1 MLDKIINKDFI
12 ASLDKA
18 REFFDKFDYFRIL
31 AHYDG
36 DGTSSAIILTNVM
49 LRAGKRFHLGFVKDL
64 SREGM
69 VKRYEEEKNLPTIFV
84 DCGSDQAKYFDS
96 GEKNI
101 LVLDHHLYSDSPNG
115 VLNINARDYG
125 IDGTREA
132 CGATMAFIFAVAM
145 NSENSDLLPFMITGA
160 MADKQDMEG
169 FKGVNRGL
177 IEAFGKNIEKKH
189 VLNLHGET
197 LIDSIVYSIDPF
209 INGLTGS
216 REGVEALL
224 NDLKLDG
231 TRKPESL
238 TNEEKLLLGK
248 HLSYRLMIQGCQ
260 SEAMSYLERDEMIF
274 SNGFT
279 SSELSV
285 IIDANAK
292 NVDNS
297 IPVEYFIGNTS
308 LKEIMIKNRKI
319 YETKLIDY
327 ITRSYK
333 SMEKSKNIQFFYAP
347 GSEMAGAISGTLMLY
362 LADQTKPVIG
372 FNAGDKIT
380 LVSSRGTRKMVE
392 MGLNLSQVMKEC
404 ATKVEG
410 NGGGHDIAAGGNIPR
425 GREKQFVELVDE
437 MVGIQIK
444 NIKRR

>member
-1 MLDKIINKDFI
+1 MLDKILNKDFI

-18 REFFDKFDYFRIL
+18 REFFIKFDYFRIL

-36 DGTSSAIILTNVM
+36 DGTSSAIILTNAM
-49 LRAGKRFHLGFVKDL
+49 LRAGKKFHLGFVKDL
-64 SREGM
+64 SKEGM
-69 VKRYEEEKNLPTIFV
+69 IKRFEEEKNLPTIFV
-84 DCGSDQAKYFDS
+84 DCGSDQAKYFD
-96 GEKNI
+96 GKENNI
-101 LVLDHHLYSDSPNG
+101 LVLDHHLYSDNGNG

-125 IDGTREA
+125 IDGTKEA
-132 CGATMAFIFAVAM
+132 CGATMAFIFAVAV
-145 NSENSDLLPFMITGA
+145 NPENSDLLPFMITGA
-160 MADKQDMEG
+160 MADKQDMGG
-169 FKGVNRGL
+169 FTGVNRGL
-177 IEAFGKNIEKKH
+177 IETYGKNIEKKH
-189 VLNLHGET
+189 VLNIHGET

-216 REGVEALL
+216 REGAETLL
-224 NDLKLDG
+224 AELKLDG

-238 TNEEKLLLGK
+238 TKDEKLLLGK

-260 SEAMSYLERDEMIF
+260 SEAMSYLERDELIF

-279 SSELSV
+279 SSELSE

-292 NVDNS
+292 NGDNS

-308 LKEIMIKNRKI
+308 LKEMMIQNRKI

-380 LVSSRGTRKMVE
+380 LVSGRGTRKMVE

-404 ATKVEG
+404 AAKVEG

-437 MVGIQIK
+437 MVGIQLK
-444 NIKRR
+444 NMKRR

>member
-36 DGTSSAIILTNVM
+36 DGTSSAIILTNAM

-177 IEAFGKNIEKKH
+177 IEAFGKNIEKKAC
-189 VLNLHGET
+189 
-197 LIDSIVYSIDPF
+197 P
-209 INGLTGS
+209 
-216 REGVEALL
+216 
-224 NDLKLDG
+224 
-231 TRKPESL
+231 
-238 TNEEKLLLGK
+238 
-248 HLSYRLMIQGCQ
+248 Q
-260 SEAMSYLERDEMIF
+260 SAW
-274 SNGFT
+274 
-279 SSELSV
+279 
-285 IIDANAK
+285 
-292 NVDNS
+292 
-297 IPVEYFIGNTS
+297 
-308 LKEIMIKNRKI
+308 
-319 YETKLIDY
+319 
-327 ITRSYK
+327 
-333 SMEKSKNIQFFYAP
+333 
-347 GSEMAGAISGTLMLY
+347 
-362 LADQTKPVIG
+362 
-372 FNAGDKIT
+372 
-380 LVSSRGTRKMVE
+380 
-392 MGLNLSQVMKEC
+392 
-404 ATKVEG
+404 
-410 NGGGHDIAAGGNIPR
+410 
-425 GREKQFVELVDE
+425 
-437 MVGIQIK
+437 
-444 NIKRR
+444 